1 MTLIIDKVLYYG
13 PNENVIEYGTSVLNS
28 YNKWR
33 DLFFVVIHTDTNNI
47 WQKKLQ
53 KDSLYIFKDN
63 LTPQEILNCEA

>member
-1 MTLIIDKVLYYG
+1 MHG
-13 PNENVIEYGTSVLNS
+13 PNENVIEYGTSVLNC

-53 KDSLYIFKDN
+53 KDSLS
-63 LTPQEILNCEA
+63 LNC